1 MSNIDDI
8 VYDMTWDLLH
18 QILDSAVMR
27 LGLENVEFPDDKVKE
42 CTFSN
47 VNQFVLSGN
56 YGGNTQYITSIIR
69 YKTATTFEYYSSTAA
84 LMASYIAI
92 GY

>member
-1 MSNIDDI
+1 MLKSILTMFNNGLILVYGFTSPQI
-8 VYDMTWDLLH
+8 VTYP
-18 QILDSAVMR
+18 IS
-27 LGLENVEFPDDKVKE
+27 
-42 CTFSN
+42 FSN
-47 VNQFVLSGN
+47 SSYCIVLSGN